1 MLTGREMK
9 EWLDREEKWY
19 KAKGLVRKFTRCLN
33 FDKEGTNA
41 ARFEK
46 QWKEWNLK

>member
-1 MLTGREMK
+1 MK
-9 EWLDREEKWY
+9 EWLDGEEKWY

-33 FDKEGTNA
+33 FDKEGKNA